1 MLKKHMIIYTISIV
15 IDFMMLLAEVVFDFV
30 WNSSPQQGVKRLGV
44 AVGRQDSR
52 CTNLNKVERARA
64 QDTMEA
70 WMRPVTIDVEAVEG
84 LMGLWACA
92 KLQSAKLVQY
102 LMGYRQ
108 VQPNT
113 LAAVQMARSST
124 GSTDTWYVETPR

>member
-1 MLKKHMIIYTISIV
+1 
-15 IDFMMLLAEVVFDFV
+15 
-30 WNSSPQQGVKRLGV
+30 
-44 AVGRQDSR
+44 
-52 CTNLNKVERARA
+52 
-64 QDTMEA
+64 
-70 WMRPVTIDVEAVEG
+70 MRPVTIDVEAVEG